1 MQPTRQP
8 LSLIPVS
15 FLFVLLLGFP
25 LPVRG
30 DRASCESLCIPPT
43 NPIKPSKPLAGG
55 DSGSNVSA
63 YEPAQRA
70 ILLWNGNEE
79 ILFLSTDLSHLGP
92 ASLSEVIPLPAQ
104 PAVKIGSLDLFAT
117 FLSVVGQR
125 GKLATEWSA
134 FAPEGRLTNLR
145 VVPIAAMTQPTPA
158 VLGLYPEQYPS
169 CFALRQLLAR
179 YQERGM
185 GWLVFDDIE
194 IRDYVQ
200 SFPPVEYRFRSDKV
214 YYPLEISTM
223 DHGETRV
230 DLFVITQDK
239 LNTFSQTDYPV
250 QQLASFPMDS
260 AELKRLSPDWSTFM
274 GSKSVVVQHL
284 RMVGDIRKMTKDFTA
299 R

>member
-1 MQPTRQP
+1 MRSTRQH

-15 FLFVLLLGFP
+15 VLCLVVMGLP
-25 LPVRG
+25 LSAGADRG
-30 DRASCESLCIPPT
+30 TCSPRSLDINLSSRPPGT
-43 NPIKPSKPLAGG
+43 EYTDL
-55 DSGSNVSA
+55 VMA

-70 ILLWNGNEE
+70 IILWNGNEE
-79 ILFLSTDLSHLGP
+79 ILALSTDLSYRSPGVLT
-92 ASLSEVIPLPAQ
+92 EVIPLPAQ
-104 PAVKIGSLDLFAT
+104 PVARVAHLELFSTLASI
-117 FLSVVGQR
+117 FERHRGLS
-125 GKLATEWSA
+125 TEWQPS
-134 FAPEGRLTNLR
+134 APEGVLSNLR
-145 VVPIAAMTQPTPA
+145 VDQVTAVTQTSPGSSGKAIDPYSAIRPI
-158 VLGLYPEQYPS
+158 LS
-169 CFALRQLLAR
+169 R
-179 YQERGM
+179 YQARGI

-230 DLFVITQDK
+230 DLFVITPDK
-239 LNTFSQTDYPV
+239 LTTFSQTDYPV
-250 QQLASFPMDS
+250 QQLASFPIDS